1 MPPEALTPTPYI
13 CEPVLKDYR
22 AAMIAKRAPAIPPV
36 VPITVAAPPVKR
48 LVLVAV
54 ILGLVYVTVAFFDG
68 TGDVTPVHEGATV
81 TADEPIVPTDE
92 LRATAV
98 VELPATAVDEL
109 PATAVDELPATAVD
123 ELPETAVDEL
133 PAGTEDVGCKTEDGL
148 EAGEAVDEVEE
159 SVVGAAVG
167 VAIAVVDGL
176 LAPTDVTHAH
186 TASADA

>member
-1 MPPEALTPTPYI
+1 
-13 CEPVLKDYR
+13 
-22 AAMIAKRAPAIPPV
+22 MIAKRAPAIPPV

-109 PATAVDELPATAVD
+109 P
-123 ELPETAVDEL
+123 ETAVDEL

>member
-109 PATAVDELPATAVD
+109 P
-123 ELPETAVDEL
+123 ETAVDEL

>member
-1 MPPEALTPTPYI
+1 
-13 CEPVLKDYR
+13 
-22 AAMIAKRAPAIPPV
+22 MIAKRAPAIPPV

-109 PATAVDELPATAVD
+109 PATAVDELP
-123 ELPETAVDEL
+123 ETAVDEL